1 MTCFDTPAFD
11 TPAKR
16 TVRAVAAPSRR
27 VPAVRWPVRAA
38 LLALALPVLAGG
50 CISRDPNRSGLFEPY
65 RFDLPQGNYV
75 TREMLDQIK
84 AGMNREQVRFALGS
98 PLLQNTFRT
107 DRWDYVF
114 RYQHANGQA
123 DLRRVTIRFKDEQ
136 VAAIEADELPQRD
149 DASDPAL
156 PGSRRN
162 PAPKPV
168 APVVPSGK
176 ADEKS

>member
-1 MTCFDTPAFD
+1 MKSSARPAN
-11 TPAKR
+11 AA
-16 TVRAVAAPSRR
+16 VRAAAAPSRR
-27 VPAVRWPVRAA
+27 GPAERLPMHAA
-38 LLALALPVLAGG
+38 LLALMLPLLLASG
-50 CISRDPNRSGLFEPY
+50 CTSRDPNRSGLFEPY

-156 PGSRRN
+156 PGARRN

-168 APVVPSGK
+168 APVVPTGNADGK
-176 ADEKS
+176 S